1 MQALV
6 FPSFKNILQRLKRY
20 LILNDGYNY
29 TNPIKL
35 LGMYQRLEDS
45 KAKTLDMSAAQ
56 VNSIVVLRTDKD
68 ERFTVILRKPV
79 EAKPED
85 MEISVFSP
93 LGSALLGAQANDQC
107 KVKVHGMQQT
117 FTVTQIIN

>member
-45 KAKTLDMSAAQ
+45 KTQNLDKSTAQ

-68 ERFTVILRKPV
+68 ERFSVILRKPV

-93 LGSALLGAQANDQC
+93 LGSALLGTQANDKC

>member
-6 FPSFKNILQRLKRY
+6 FPSFRNILQRLKRY

-29 TNPIKL
+29 TSPIKL

-45 KAKTLDMSAAQ
+45 KAQALDTSTTR
-56 VNSIVVLRTDKD
+56 VNSIVVLKTDKD
-68 ERFTVILRKPV
+68 ERFSVILRKPI
-79 EAKPED
+79 EAKPEI

-93 LGSALLGAQANDQC
+93 LGTALLGAQANEQC
-107 KVKVHGMQQT
+107 KVTVHGMQQT

>member
-45 KAKTLDMSAAQ
+45 KAQTLDASTAQ

-68 ERFTVILRKPV
+68 ERFSVVLRKPA
-79 EAKPED
+79 EAKPEN

-93 LGSALLGAQANDQC
+93 LGSALLGTQANDHC
-107 KVKVHGMQQT
+107 NVRVHGMQQT

>member
-6 FPSFKNILQRLKRY
+6 FPSFKNMIQRLKRY

-29 TNPIKL
+29 TNPMKL

-45 KAKTLDMSAAQ
+45 KAQKRDKLTAH

-68 ERFTVILRKPV
+68 ERFSVILRKPV

-93 LGSALLGAQANDQC
+93 LGSALLGAQAQDQC
-107 KVKVHGMQQT
+107 KVKVHGLQQT
-117 FTVTQIIN
+117 FTVTQVIN

>member
-29 TNPIKL
+29 TNPVKL

-45 KAKTLDMSAAQ
+45 KAQSLNKLTAQ
-56 VNSIVVLRTDKD
+56 VNSIVVLKTEKN
-68 ERFTVILRKPV
+68 ERFTVVLRKPIQ
-79 EAKPED
+79 AKPEN

-93 LGSALLGAQANDQC
+93 LGSALLGMQANEQC
-107 KVKVHGMQQT
+107 NVKVHGMQQK
-117 FTVTQIIN
+117 FTVSQIIN